1 MGYSVI
7 DGQFMVILIIWPAK
21 KIPISIAINSINYP
35 IKPIKPNSNWPI
47 IMVLSHEFS
56 H

>member
-7 DGQFMVILIIWPAK
+7 DGQFMVILIIRPAK
-21 KIPISIAINSINYP
+21 KIPISIGINSINY
-35 IKPIKPNSNWPI
+35 PIKPNSNWPI

>member
-35 IKPIKPNSNWPI
+35 IKPIKAQFKLANHNGI
-47 IMVLSHEFS
+47 IP
-56 H
+56 